1 MKKQLPELQQFLAGY
16 FHQDWVDEHKN
27 ADEVIKS
34 FISETSTE
42 TIAKVKQELKTL
54 ISLEKP
60 EKDLQAFL
68 FYDIGCNY
76 YYPHEWSDGISWLK
90 HICLVFSQIENKTNN

>member
-1 MKKQLPELQQFLAGY
+1 MNKDFPELQQFLAGY

-27 ADEVIKS
+27 ANEVIAS
-34 FISETSTE
+34 FISETSAE
-42 TIAKVKQELKTL
+42 TIAKVKQELNVL
-54 ISLEKP
+54 ILINKP
-60 EKDLQAFL
+60 EKELQDFL

-90 HICLVFSQIENKTNN
+90 HVSLVLNDDSN